1 MSDAPINID
10 AVRKWLD
17 TPLFP
22 HLPGHAPVA
31 AIRGLCDEVVSL
43 RAERDALQAR
53 AENTEAATE
62 RAAELWANAVNLWIE
77 RDAALGVAR
86 RNEMK
91 RQRTEGG
98 DDDE

>member
-1 MSDAPINID
+1 MSPDSPDID

-43 RAERDALQAR
+43 RAEIERLR
-53 AENTEAATE
+53 AEP
-62 RAAELWANAVNLWIE
+62 
-77 RDAALGVAR
+77 
-86 RNEMK
+86 
-91 RQRTEGG
+91 
-98 DDDE
+98 